1 MKANEERINA
11 NRSHYTEIARV
22 SYGFPKHS
30 RHLTRQR
37 WKSRWDKTV
46 AEYLLAIQPQLFAQ
60 QNVISPLKRSLQPGE
75 RGFPLVSRGM
85 LLKQARRWKKFGNIS
100 FVCRRFDDYKN
111 LLENLRSILW
121 FEFNSGISSNANK
134 SCCEVF
140 TSSCEYTCKERL
152 LAKSWCWFWSRRNSN
167 RSNSGYASGVEIQ
180 FLSVQEIFRY
190 SNFSKILFLRN
201 MTSKRHEGI
210 TRAGG
215 KYWMWAEKV

>member
-111 LLENLRSILW
+111 LLENLRS
-121 FEFNSGISSNANK
+121 SSW
-134 SCCEVF
+134 SCD
-140 TSSCEYTCKERL
+140 
-152 LAKSWCWFWSRRNSN
+152 
-167 RSNSGYASGVEIQ
+167 SNSTPGYLRTQTKVVA
-180 FLSVQEIFRY
+180 RY
-190 SNFSKILFLRN
+190 LPARVN
-201 MTSKRHEGI
+201 
-210 TRAGG
+210 TRVR
-215 KYWMWAEKV
+215 KDC